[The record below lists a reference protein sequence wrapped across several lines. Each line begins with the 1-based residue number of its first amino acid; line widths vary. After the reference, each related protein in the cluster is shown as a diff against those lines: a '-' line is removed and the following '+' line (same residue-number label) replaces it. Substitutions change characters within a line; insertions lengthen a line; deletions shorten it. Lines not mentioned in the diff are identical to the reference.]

1 MYSSL
6 IACQE
11 SKVQYSFLDN
21 SILEN
26 EGITLRRRTGISLS
40 RNTAFYPVN
49 KILSYT
55 TAKVSKLFYILYNT
69 QYNIIWVDGTATY
82 STVFLNR
89 RAVARYR
96 ALASIIPG
104 RERPEETTIC
114 YKFN

>member
-6 IACQE
+6 IVCQE

-40 RNTAFYPVN
+40 RNAAFFPLN

-55 TAKVSKLFYILYNT
+55 AAKISKLFYILYNT
-69 QYNIIWVDGTATY
+69 QYNTIWVDNRASY
-82 STVFLNR
+82 STW
-89 RAVARYR
+89 
-96 ALASIIPG
+96 
-104 RERPEETTIC
+104 
-114 YKFN
+114 